1 MDPEPHWM
9 SEDGLEEVMED
20 RAKGNGSLPAFLMD
34 EMNGSEYS
42 GLTKRELF
50 AAMALN
56 GVASDHDTSIE
67 SAAVAAVRYADA
79 LLTELAK

>member
-1 MDPEPHWM
+1 MLDAQH
-9 SEDGLEEVMED
+9 L
-20 RAKGNGSLPAFLMD
+20 
-34 EMNGSEYS
+34 

-79 LLTELAK
+79 LLAELAK